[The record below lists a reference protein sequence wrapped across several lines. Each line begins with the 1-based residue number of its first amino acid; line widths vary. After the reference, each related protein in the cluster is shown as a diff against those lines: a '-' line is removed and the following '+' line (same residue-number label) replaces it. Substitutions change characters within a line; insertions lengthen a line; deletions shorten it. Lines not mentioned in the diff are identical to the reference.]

1 MSKYMLG
8 YMGLHGF
15 QLGEHNAKPNLFN
28 FTARVESTLRLITS
42 TLTKMGSSQELLG
55 LKIDTVRLQQEKL
68 ELSQNRANDEFAALT
83 KKIKKSN
90 TELTEKINKLNTELT
105 EKINKLNTELTDK
118 FNGIEKSL
126 FEISRH
132 QCHIQTKQDQLAM
145 KQDLMQKSISNDLGP
160 PSIVSSPIVSP
171 PVCTFN
177 SWSIN
182 QPRFYPPFAGT
193 PRRYRSHSCMPT
205 IAPRIEDPKV
215 EPSIP
220 TFVEEDLGSIL
231 DEICSLQES
240 STAMQSTTDN
250 EDAPASGNDFMNVP
264 VFTTPVL
271 TGRID
276 SGVCDL

>member
-1 MSKYMLG
+1 MYNHNNIMSTYMLG
-8 YMGLHGF
+8 SMGLRGF
-15 QLGEHNAKPNLFN
+15 QTEEHNAKPNLFN
-28 FTARVESTLRLITS
+28 FTARVESSLSLITS
-42 TLTKMGSSQELLG
+42 TLTSLGSNQALLG
-55 LKIDTVRLQQEKL
+55 LKIDAVGRQQEKL
-68 ELSQNRANDEFAALT
+68 ELIQNRANDEFAALT
-83 KKIKKSN
+83 EKINKSN
-90 TELTEKINKLNTELT
+90 TELTEKINR
-105 EKINKLNTELTDK
+105 LNTELTDK
-118 FNGIEKSL
+118 FNSIEKSL

-132 QCHIQTKQDQLAM
+132 QSHIQTKQDQLAM
-145 KQDLMQKSISNDLGP
+145 KQDLMQKSISNDLDP

-264 VFTTPVL
+264 VSTTPVL

-276 SGVCDL
+276 SGVGDL